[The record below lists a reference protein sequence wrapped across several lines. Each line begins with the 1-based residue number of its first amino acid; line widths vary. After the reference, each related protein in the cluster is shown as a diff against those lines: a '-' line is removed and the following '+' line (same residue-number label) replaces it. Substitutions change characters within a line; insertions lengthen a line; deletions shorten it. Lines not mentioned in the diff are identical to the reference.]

1 MMCCSSDE
9 IIYGIINTLTFEEYV
24 LIDCLKFYQTETKS
38 YHSRLRT
45 FDFIALTEK
54 GFLKIFGELSAMFT
68 EKYALQ
74 LASDKIMFFA
84 ENILLVIRYTNK
96 DIKDLINLPG
106 LDFFKCYY
114 DGVKIHSTPEA
125 ILCHKTKEV
134 QYVGKIKLSLT
145 QSDDCFRYYCL
156 KTENEFWET
165 NKSYIKQVDLE
176 SEYYDYFY
184 VKNKKINYHSKTGGS
199 EEVNIDRYQ
208 KRIYEFIEKQ
218 IFKNPVNTLC

>member
-1 MMCCSSDE
+1 
-9 IIYGIINTLTFEEYV
+9 
-24 LIDCLKFYQTETKS
+24 
-38 YHSRLRT
+38 
-45 FDFIALTEK
+45 
-54 GFLKIFGELSAMFT
+54 
-68 EKYALQ
+68 
-74 LASDKIMFFA
+74 
-84 ENILLVIRYTNK
+84 
-96 DIKDLINLPG
+96 
-106 LDFFKCYY
+106 
-114 DGVKIHSTPEA
+114 
-125 ILCHKTKEV
+125 
-134 QYVGKIKLSLT
+134 LT